1 MKAYDERQAIRE
13 ARRAADE
20 LDGLGPDLPDWVWG
34 LIIIGSHLIT
44 GLIGAAIM
52 WGLS

>member
-1 MKAYDERQAIRE
+1 MKTYDERQAIRE

-34 LIIIGSHLIT
+34 LIIIASHLAVGFI
-44 GLIGAAIM
+44 GVLIGMAM
-52 WGLS
+52 P